1 MRSLLFLISLLLIVS
16 LPASAQDDM
25 ETKGAEDDQFFL
37 QSPSE
42 GTQQMNL
49 GSHTAFSLIFDD
61 LDSKLVMDTWKAFIK
76 EYKGKTKKVKRSSE
90 LFSED
95 VQAAIL
101 GPNNVDIYSLIEKKG
116 SGSTISIWVD
126 QGGGFVNSTDNADGA
141 DGVTFF
147 LNEFQKDL
155 NVEKIKVHLDEQEK
169 ELKSRERDYSKLQSA
184 NEKMH
189 KQIADWQEKIAE
201 AEGDIETNLS
211 EQSEAEKMIQ
221 EQKDKVHAVQV
232 KLAKAE
238 AQ

>member
-1 MRSLLFLISLLLIVS
+1 MKSLLSFLALSLFIAM
-16 LPASAQDDM
+16 PASAQDDM
-25 ETKGAEDDQFFL
+25 EAKGADDYQFQL

-61 LDSKLVMDTWKAFIK
+61 LDSKLVMDTWKDFIK

-101 GPNNVDIYSLIEKKG
+101 GPNNVDIYSLIERKG

-126 QGGGFVNSTDNADGA
+126 QGGGFVNSSDNADGA
-141 DGVTFF
+141 DGVEFF
-147 LNEFQKDL
+147 LNEFQKSL
-155 NVEKIKVHLDEQEK
+155 NVERVKIDLNEQEK
-169 ELKSRERDYSKLQSA
+169 ELKNRERELSKLQSA
-184 NEKMH
+184 NDKMQ
-189 KQIADWQEKIAE
+189 KQIADWQEKIAK
-201 AEGDIETNLS
+201 AEGDIETNES
-211 EQSEAEKMIQ
+211 EQTDAEKMIQ